1 VAGGIFDA
9 SSHGFANLRVGDVIS
24 ELEETI
30 EFILRRNPD
39 ARFVLTVSPVP
50 LIATMEDRS
59 VLVSTVYS
67 KSVLL
72 VAAEEVAARYRQVA
86 YFPSY
91 EIITGNFSRGNYFTE
106 GLRDVTEAGVSH
118 VMHLFMKHYIG
129 GEDALPVPEIASPVD
144 RDVAADGIR
153 RELAEVAA
161 VLCDEVKLDA
171 EPDKPLKLPA
181 LALVGQGEG
190 IPPEG
195 GHPTASDSD
204 ESSAWNYLRGASPAP
219 PRQRSPPVSAPAT
232 LAKRSLWRSML
243 SKLWRS

>member
-9 SSHGFANLRVGDVIS
+9 GSHGFVNLRVGEVIS
-24 ELEETI
+24 ELEETV
-30 EFILRRNPD
+30 EFILKRNPD

-59 VLVSTVYS
+59 VLVSTIYS

-91 EIITGNFSRGNYFTE
+91 EIITGNFTRGNYFTE

-118 VMHLFMKHYIG
+118 VMHLFMKHYAG
-129 GEDALPVPEIASPVD
+129 GRDRMPAPVIAPADD

-171 EPDKPLKLPA
+171 EPDMPLNLPA

-190 IPPEG
+190 MSPEPG
-195 GHPTASDSD
+195 RPIASDPDGSC
-204 ESSAWNYLRGASPAP
+204 AWNYLRGASPAP
-219 PRQRSPPVSAPAT
+219 MRQHSSPVPAPAT
-232 LAKRSLWRSML
+232 PAKRSLWRRML
-243 SKLWRS
+243 SKLRRS